1 MNEILAA
8 IEKHLKRPLK
18 ASQLDYYQVIG
29 LEPFCA
35 DKSAI
40 ESALKTALEQ
50 IRTSES
56 STPATQE
63 NSSQAADP
71 TGSLQVVQKL
81 LRQAQSILLDTSKK
95 TAYDSQLA
103 KLFESQKK
111 QKELGKNSSVR
122 TQSTVGIVDRTSNKP
137 SAGTSSPTI
146 APNASELLPLGD
158 PMLPFNAASIA
169 PDSFARANASSLNLT
184 PEKRRAELSELFPSL
199 MLMSIQPEPT
209 QEQPPAWLVAA
220 DRKPS
225 AKASTLANASTRANP
240 NGSFADKDQQDAAKR
255 TDTKPTDTKRVDLV
269 EQLRSR
275 RRRRN
280 LLAVGGMVLAAL
292 GLLGFASFRFVSNRQ
307 QVAQQDRNKPAER
320 PSDNALG
327 NALPGTNPSNT
338 KTPDLNIGAT
348 TKGRNRKG
356 ANESPLPELPSVGF
370 SEPDASSPAT
380 DNPAMAKP
388 PMQMPPDAASTP
400 EPAPEP
406 APEPVPETTTEPTPA
421 PNTEPAPVPTP
432 EPAMAN
438 ETPEWKAGMA
448 KAKEALV
455 SRDPSKFEPLIA
467 AMLGKATTKLGKDQT
482 ARLDQAGQLL
492 KIYAESFDEAK
503 LKAKGASSLKVG
515 ATEVSIVEST
525 PEKLIVRAQGK
536 NQSYEWDKL
545 PFGIAAA
552 VCDLGLSDS
561 APVDIA
567 ARAIFFSIH
576 PFYQE
581 AAKSNNLVTKRI
593 DGWFERSLGKESIRA
608 DLKQFLT
615 DRYE

>member
-56 STPATQE
+56 STPANQE

-122 TQSTVGIVDRTSNKP
+122 TQATVGIVDRTSNKP

-209 QEQPPAWLVAA
+209 HEQPPAWLVAA

-255 TDTKPTDTKRVDLV
+255 TDTKSTDTKRVDLV

-320 PSDNALG
+320 PTDNALG
-327 NALPGTNPSNT
+327 NALPGANPSNT

-356 ANESPLPELPSVGF
+356 ANELPLPELPSVGF
-370 SEPDASSPAT
+370 SEPPV
-380 DNPAMAKP
+380 
-388 PMQMPPDAASTP
+388 QMPPDAASTP

-406 APEPVPETTTEPTPA
+406 VPEPAPETTTEPTPA
-421 PNTEPAPVPTP
+421 PTP

-455 SRDPSKFEPLIA
+455 SRDPGKFEPLIA
-467 AMLGKATTKLGKDQT
+467 AMLDKATTKLGKDQT

-492 KIYAESFDEAK
+492 KIYAESFEEAK

-552 VCDLGLSDS
+552 ICDLGLSDS

>member
-81 LRQAQSILLDTSKK
+81 LRQAQTILLDTSKK

-122 TQSTVGIVDRTSNKP
+122 TQATVGIVDRTSNKP

-169 PDSFARANASSLNLT
+169 PDSFARSNSALNLT

-199 MLMSIQPEPT
+199 MLMSIQPEPI

-225 AKASTLANASTRANP
+225 ANASTWANP

-255 TDTKPTDTKRVDLV
+255 NDTTPTDTKRVDLV
-269 EQLRSR
+269 NQLRSR

-292 GLLGFASFRFVSNRQ
+292 GLLGFASFRFLSNRQ

-320 PSDNALG
+320 PTDNALG
-327 NALPGTNPSNT
+327 NALPGAKPSNP
-338 KTPDLNIGAT
+338 KPPDLNIGAT

-370 SEPDASSPAT
+370 SEPPVQ
-380 DNPAMAKP
+380 MP
-388 PMQMPPDAASTP
+388 PVQMPPDAASTP
-400 EPAPEP
+400 EPAPET
-406 APEPVPETTTEPTPA
+406 VPETPTEPTPAPTTEPTPA
-421 PNTEPAPVPTP
+421 PTP

-467 AMLGKATTKLGKDQT
+467 AMLDKATTKLGKDQT

-492 KIYAESFDEAK
+492 KIYAESFEEAK
-503 LKAKGASSLKVG
+503 IKAKGASSLKVG

-525 PEKLIVRAQGK
+525 PEKLIIRAQGK

-552 VCDLGLSDS
+552 ICDLGLSDS

>member
-56 STPATQE
+56 SNPATQE
-63 NSSQAADP
+63 NPSQTADP

-81 LRQAQSILLDTSKK
+81 LRQAQSILLDPSKK

-111 QKELGKNSSVR
+111 QKELGKNSSAR

-158 PMLPFNAASIA
+158 PMLPFNPASIA
-169 PDSFARANASSLNLT
+169 PDSLARANASLNLT

-199 MLMSIQPEPT
+199 MLLSIQPEPT
-209 QEQPPAWLVAA
+209 QEQPPAWLLAA

-225 AKASTLANASTRANP
+225 ANA
-240 NGSFADKDQQDAAKR
+240 SFADKDQQDPAKR
-255 TDTKPTDTKRVDLV
+255 TDTKRTDTKRVDLV

-292 GLLGFASFRFVSNRQ
+292 GLLGFASFRFLSNRQ
-307 QVAQQDRNKPAER
+307 QVAQQDRNKPAVR
-320 PSDNALG
+320 PTDNPQG
-327 NALPGTNPSNT
+327 NAIPDADPSNA
-338 KTPDLNIGAT
+338 KTPDLNVGAT
-348 TKGRNRKG
+348 TKGRNRRG
-356 ANESPLPELPSVGF
+356 TNGSPLPELPSVGF
-370 SEPDASSPAT
+370 STPDASLPMT

-388 PMQMPPDAASTP
+388 PGDPDAPSNP
-400 EPAPEP
+400 EPAPET
-406 APEPVPETTTEPTPA
+406 AP
-421 PNTEPAPVPTP
+421 EPAPV
-432 EPAMAN
+432 PAMAN

-455 SRDPSKFEPLIA
+455 SRDPSQFEPLIA
-467 AMLGKATTKLGKDQT
+467 AMLDKATTKLGKDQT

-492 KIYAESFDEAK
+492 KIYAESFEEAK

-515 ATEVSIVEST
+515 ATEMSIVEST
-525 PEKLIVRAQGK
+525 PEKLIIRAQGK

-552 VCDLGLSDS
+552 LCDLGLSES

-593 DGWFERSLGKESIRA
+593 DGWFERSLGKESVRA

>member
-1 MNEILAA
+1 
-8 IEKHLKRPLK
+8 
-18 ASQLDYYQVIG
+18 
-29 LEPFCA
+29 
-35 DKSAI
+35 
-40 ESALKTALEQ
+40 
-50 IRTSES
+50 
-56 STPATQE
+56 
-63 NSSQAADP
+63 
-71 TGSLQVVQKL
+71 
-81 LRQAQSILLDTSKK
+81 
-95 TAYDSQLA
+95 
-103 KLFESQKK
+103 
-111 QKELGKNSSVR
+111 
-122 TQSTVGIVDRTSNKP
+122 
-137 SAGTSSPTI
+137 
-146 APNASELLPLGD
+146 
-158 PMLPFNAASIA
+158 MLPFNAASIA

-199 MLMSIQPEPT
+199 MLLSIQPEPT

-255 TDTKPTDTKRVDLV
+255 TDTKSTDTKRVDLV

-320 PSDNALG
+320 PTDNALG
-327 NALPGTNPSNT
+327 NALPGANPSNT

-356 ANESPLPELPSVGF
+356 ANELPLPELPSVGF

-388 PMQMPPDAASTP
+388 PVQMPPDAASTP

-406 APEPVPETTTEPTPA
+406 VPEPAPETTTEPTPA
-421 PNTEPAPVPTP
+421 PTP

-455 SRDPSKFEPLIA
+455 SRDPGKFEPLIA
-467 AMLGKATTKLGKDQT
+467 AMLDKATTKLGKDQT

-492 KIYAESFDEAK
+492 KIYAESFEEAK

-552 VCDLGLSDS
+552 ICDLGLSDS

>member
-63 NSSQAADP
+63 NPSQTADP
-71 TGSLQVVQKL
+71 NGSLQVVQKL
-81 LRQAQSILLDTSKK
+81 LRQAQSILLDSSKK

-122 TQSTVGIVDRTSNKP
+122 TQSTVGIVERTSNKP

-158 PMLPFNAASIA
+158 PMLPFNPASIA
-169 PDSFARANASSLNLT
+169 PDSFARANASLNLT

-209 QEQPPAWLVAA
+209 QEQPPAWLLAA

-225 AKASTLANASTRANP
+225 A

-255 TDTKPTDTKRVDLV
+255 TDTKPTETNRVDLV

-307 QVAQQDRNKPAER
+307 QVAQQNRNKPADR
-320 PSDNALG
+320 PTDNLQG
-327 NALPGTNPSNT
+327 NAIPGADPSNA
-338 KTPDLNIGAT
+338 KPPDLNIGAT
-348 TKGRNRKG
+348 SKGRNRRG
-356 ANESPLPELPSVGF
+356 PNESPLPELPSVGF
-370 SEPDASSPAT
+370 STPDASLPMT

-388 PMQMPPDAASTP
+388 PDAPSNP
-400 EPAPEP
+400 EPAPETP
-406 APEPVPETTTEPTPA
+406 PVPTPV
-421 PNTEPAPVPTP
+421 PSPVPTP

-467 AMLGKATTKLGKDQT
+467 AMLDKATTKLGKDQT

-492 KIYAESFDEAK
+492 KIYAESFEEAK
-503 LKAKGASSLKVG
+503 IKAKGASSLKVG

-525 PEKLIVRAQGK
+525 PEKLIIRAQGK
-536 NQSYEWDKL
+536 NQTYEWDKL

-552 VCDLGLSDS
+552 ICDLGLSES

>member
-40 ESALKTALEQ
+40 ESALKIALEQ

-56 STPATQE
+56 STPANQE

-122 TQSTVGIVDRTSNKP
+122 TQATVGIVDRTSNKP

-169 PDSFARANASSLNLT
+169 PDSFARANSALNLT

-255 TDTKPTDTKRVDLV
+255 TDTKSTDTKRVDLV

-320 PSDNALG
+320 PTDNALG
-327 NALPGTNPSNT
+327 NALPGANPSNT

-356 ANESPLPELPSVGF
+356 ANELPLPELPSVGF

-388 PMQMPPDAASTP
+388 PVQMPPDAASTP

-406 APEPVPETTTEPTPA
+406 VPEPAPETTTEPTPA
-421 PNTEPAPVPTP
+421 PTP

-455 SRDPSKFEPLIA
+455 SRDPGKFEPLIA
-467 AMLGKATTKLGKDQT
+467 AMLDKATTKLGKDQT

-492 KIYAESFDEAK
+492 KIYAESFEEAK

-552 VCDLGLSDS
+552 ICDLGLSDS

>member
-63 NSSQAADP
+63 NPSQTADP

-81 LRQAQSILLDTSKK
+81 LRQAQSILLDSSKK

-122 TQSTVGIVDRTSNKP
+122 TQSTVGIVERTSNKP

-158 PMLPFNAASIA
+158 PMLPFNPASIA
-169 PDSFARANASSLNLT
+169 PDSFARANASLNLT

-225 AKASTLANASTRANP
+225 ANASARANASNRANP

-255 TDTKPTDTKRVDLV
+255 TDTKPTETNRVDLV

-292 GLLGFASFRFVSNRQ
+292 GLLGFASFRFLSNRQ
-307 QVAQQDRNKPAER
+307 QVAQQNRNKPADR
-320 PSDNALG
+320 PTDNLQG
-327 NALPGTNPSNT
+327 NAITGADSSNA
-338 KTPDLNIGAT
+338 KPPDLNIGAT
-348 TKGRNRKG
+348 TKGRNRRG
-356 ANESPLPELPSVGF
+356 PNESPLPELPSVGF
-370 SEPDASSPAT
+370 STPDASLPMT

-388 PMQMPPDAASTP
+388 PDAPSNP

-406 APEPVPETTTEPTPA
+406 APETPPEPSPVPTAE
-421 PNTEPAPVPTP
+421 PTP

-492 KIYAESFDEAK
+492 KIYAESFEEAK
-503 LKAKGASSLKVG
+503 IKAKGASSLKVG

-525 PEKLIVRAQGK
+525 SEKLIIRAQGK
-536 NQSYEWDKL
+536 NQTYEWDKL

-552 VCDLGLSDS
+552 VCDLGLSES
-561 APVDIA
+561 AAVDIA

-593 DGWFERSLGKESIRA
+593 DGWFERSLGKESVRA

>member
-29 LEPFCA
+29 LEPFCT

-56 STPATQE
+56 SNPATQE
-63 NSSQAADP
+63 NPSQTADP

-81 LRQAQSILLDTSKK
+81 LRQAQSILLDPSKK

-103 KLFESQKK
+103 QLFESQKK
-111 QKELGKNSSVR
+111 QKELGKNAPSR
-122 TQSTVGIVDRTSNKP
+122 TQATVGIVERTSNRP

-146 APNASELLPLGD
+146 APNASELLPMGD
-158 PMLPFNAASIA
+158 PMLPFNPASIA
-169 PDSFARANASSLNLT
+169 PDSFARASSSLNLT

-225 AKASTLANASTRANP
+225 ANASARANASTRANP
-240 NGSFADKDQQDAAKR
+240 NGSIADKDQLDAAKR
-255 TDTKPTDTKRVDLV
+255 SETKSTETNRVDLV

-292 GLLGFASFRFVSNRQ
+292 GLLGFASFRFLSNRQ
-307 QVAQQDRNKPAER
+307 QVAQQNRNKPADR
-320 PSDNALG
+320 PTENLQG
-327 NALPGTNPSNT
+327 NAILGADPSNA
-338 KTPDLNIGAT
+338 KPPDLKIGAS

-356 ANESPLPELPSVGF
+356 PNESPLPELPSVEF
-370 SEPDASSPAT
+370 STPDASLPMT
-380 DNPAMAKP
+380 DNAAMAKP
-388 PMQMPPDAASTP
+388 PVQVPPVQMPPDAPGNPDAPSNP
-400 EPAPEP
+400 EPAPETP
-406 APEPVPETTTEPTPA
+406 PEPSPVPTAE
-421 PNTEPAPVPTP
+421 PTP

-467 AMLGKATTKLGKDQT
+467 AMLDKATTKLGKDQT

-492 KIYAESFDEAK
+492 KIYAESFEEAK
-503 LKAKGASSLKVG
+503 IKAKGASSLKVG

-525 PEKLIVRAQGK
+525 PEKLIIRAQGK

-552 VCDLGLSDS
+552 VCDLGLSES

>member
-56 STPATQE
+56 SNPATQE
-63 NSSQAADP
+63 NPSQTADP

-81 LRQAQSILLDTSKK
+81 LRQAQSILLDSSKK

-158 PMLPFNAASIA
+158 PMLPFNPASIA
-169 PDSFARANASSLNLT
+169 PDSFARANASLNLT

-220 DRKPS
+220 DRRPS
-225 AKASTLANASTRANP
+225 ANASAWANASTRANP

-255 TDTKPTDTKRVDLV
+255 TDTKPTETNRVDLV

-307 QVAQQDRNKPAER
+307 QVAQQNRNKPADR
-320 PSDNALG
+320 PTDNLQG
-327 NALPGTNPSNT
+327 NAIPGADPSNA
-338 KTPDLNIGAT
+338 KPPDLNIGAT
-348 TKGRNRKG
+348 TKGRNRRG
-356 ANESPLPELPSVGF
+356 PNESPLPELPSVGF
-370 SEPDASSPAT
+370 STPDASLPMT

-388 PMQMPPDAASTP
+388 PDDPDTPSNP
-400 EPAPEP
+400 EPAPETP
-406 APEPVPETTTEPTPA
+406 PEPSPVPS
-421 PNTEPAPVPTP
+421 PVPTP

-467 AMLGKATTKLGKDQT
+467 AMLDKATTKLGKDQT

-492 KIYAESFDEAK
+492 KIYAESFEEAK
-503 LKAKGASSLKVG
+503 IKAKGASSLKVG

-525 PEKLIVRAQGK
+525 PEKLIIRAQGK

-552 VCDLGLSDS
+552 ICDLGLSES

>member
-40 ESALKTALEQ
+40 ESALKIALEQ

-56 STPATQE
+56 STPANQE

-122 TQSTVGIVDRTSNKP
+122 TQATVGIVDRTSNKP

-209 QEQPPAWLVAA
+209 HEQPPAWLVAA

-255 TDTKPTDTKRVDLV
+255 TDTKSTDTKRVDLV

-320 PSDNALG
+320 PTDNALG
-327 NALPGTNPSNT
+327 NALPGANPSNT

-356 ANESPLPELPSVGF
+356 ANELPLPELPSVGF

-388 PMQMPPDAASTP
+388 PVQMPPDAASTP

-406 APEPVPETTTEPTPA
+406 VPEPAPETTTEPTPA
-421 PNTEPAPVPTP
+421 PTP

-455 SRDPSKFEPLIA
+455 SRDPGKFEPLIA
-467 AMLGKATTKLGKDQT
+467 AMLDKATTKLGKDQT

-492 KIYAESFDEAK
+492 KIYAESFEEAK

-552 VCDLGLSDS
+552 ICDLGLSDS

>member
-63 NSSQAADP
+63 NPSQTADP
-71 TGSLQVVQKL
+71 NGSLQVVQKL
-81 LRQAQSILLDTSKK
+81 LRQAQSILLDPSKK

-122 TQSTVGIVDRTSNKP
+122 TQSTIGIVDRASNRP
-137 SAGTSSPTI
+137 STGTSSPTI

-158 PMLPFNAASIA
+158 PMLPFNPASIA
-169 PDSFARANASSLNLT
+169 PDSSARANALLNLT

-220 DRKPS
+220 DRKSS
-225 AKASTLANASTRANP
+225 A

-255 TDTKPTDTKRVDLV
+255 TDTKRTDTKSTETNRVDLV

-280 LLAVGGMVLAAL
+280 LLAVGSMVLAAL

-307 QVAQQDRNKPAER
+307 QVAQQNRNKPADR
-320 PSDNALG
+320 PTENLQG
-327 NALPGTNPSNT
+327 NAIPGADPSNA
-338 KTPDLNIGAT
+338 KPPDLNIGAT
-348 TKGRNRKG
+348 TKGRNRRG
-356 ANESPLPELPSVGF
+356 TNGSPLPELPSVGF
-370 SEPDASSPAT
+370 STPDASLPMT

-388 PMQMPPDAASTP
+388 PGDPDAPSNP

-406 APEPVPETTTEPTPA
+406 APETPTP
-421 PNTEPAPVPTP
+421 V
-432 EPAMAN
+432 PAMAN

-455 SRDPSKFEPLIA
+455 SRDPSQFEPLIA
-467 AMLGKATTKLGKDQT
+467 AMLDKATTKLGKDQT

-492 KIYAESFDEAK
+492 KIYAESFEEAK
-503 LKAKGASSLKVG
+503 IKAKGASSLKVG

-525 PEKLIVRAQGK
+525 PEKLIIRAQGK

-552 VCDLGLSDS
+552 LCDLGLSES

-593 DGWFERSLGKESIRA
+593 DGWFERSLGKESVRA

>member
-50 IRTSES
+50 IRTSQS

-63 NSSQAADP
+63 NPSQTADP
-71 TGSLQVVQKL
+71 NGSLQVVQKL
-81 LRQAQSILLDTSKK
+81 LRQAQSILLDPSKK

-158 PMLPFNAASIA
+158 PMLPFNPASIA
-169 PDSFARANASSLNLT
+169 PDSLERTNASLNLT

-209 QEQPPAWLVAA
+209 QEQPPAWLLAA

-225 AKASTLANASTRANP
+225 A

-292 GLLGFASFRFVSNRQ
+292 GLLGFASFRFLSNRQ
-307 QVAQQDRNKPAER
+307 QVAQQDRNKPAVR
-320 PSDNALG
+320 PTDNPQG
-327 NALPGTNPSNT
+327 NAIPGADPSNA
-338 KTPDLNIGAT
+338 KPPDLNIGAT
-348 TKGRNRKG
+348 SKGRNRRG
-356 ANESPLPELPSVGF
+356 PNESPLPELPSVGF
-370 SEPDASSPAT
+370 STPDASLPMT

-388 PMQMPPDAASTP
+388 PGNPDAPSNP

-406 APEPVPETTTEPTPA
+406 APETPPKPT
-421 PNTEPAPVPTP
+421 PVPTP
-432 EPAMAN
+432 VPAMAN

-467 AMLGKATTKLGKDQT
+467 AMLDKATTKLGKDQT

-492 KIYAESFDEAK
+492 TIYAESFEEAK

-525 PEKLIVRAQGK
+525 PEKLIIRAQGK

-552 VCDLGLSDS
+552 ICDLGLSES

-593 DGWFERSLGKESIRA
+593 DGWFERSLGKESIRT

>member
-40 ESALKTALEQ
+40 ESALKIALEQ

-56 STPATQE
+56 STPANQE

-122 TQSTVGIVDRTSNKP
+122 TQATVGIVDRTSNKP

-209 QEQPPAWLVAA
+209 HEQPPAWLVAA

-320 PSDNALG
+320 PTDNALG
-327 NALPGTNPSNT
+327 NALPGANPSNT

-356 ANESPLPELPSVGF
+356 ANELPLPELPSVGF

-388 PMQMPPDAASTP
+388 PVQMPPDAASTP

-406 APEPVPETTTEPTPA
+406 VPEPAPETTTEPTPA
-421 PNTEPAPVPTP
+421 PTP

-455 SRDPSKFEPLIA
+455 SRDPGKFEPLIA
-467 AMLGKATTKLGKDQT
+467 AMLDKATTKLGKDQT

-492 KIYAESFDEAK
+492 KIYAESFEEAK

-552 VCDLGLSDS
+552 ICDLGLSDS

>member
-56 STPATQE
+56 STLATQE
-63 NSSQAADP
+63 NPSQTSDP
-71 TGSLQVVQKL
+71 NGSLQVVQKL
-81 LRQAQSILLDTSKK
+81 LRQAQSILLDSSKK

-122 TQSTVGIVDRTSNKP
+122 TQSTVGIVERTSNKP

-146 APNASELLPLGD
+146 APNASELLPMGD
-158 PMLPFNAASIA
+158 PMLPFNPASIA
-169 PDSFARANASSLNLT
+169 PDSFARANASLNLT

-225 AKASTLANASTRANP
+225 ANASARANASTRANP
-240 NGSFADKDQQDAAKR
+240 NSSFADKDQQDAAKR
-255 TDTKPTDTKRVDLV
+255 TDTKPTETNRVDLV

-307 QVAQQDRNKPAER
+307 QVAQQNRNKPADR
-320 PSDNALG
+320 PTDNLQG
-327 NALPGTNPSNT
+327 NAIPGADPSNA
-338 KTPDLNIGAT
+338 KPPDLNIGAT
-348 TKGRNRKG
+348 TKGRNRRG
-356 ANESPLPELPSVGF
+356 PNESPLPELPSVGF
-370 SEPDASSPAT
+370 STPDASLPMT

-388 PMQMPPDAASTP
+388 PDAPSNP
-400 EPAPEP
+400 EPAPETAPEP
-406 APEPVPETTTEPTPA
+406 APETPPEPSPVPS
-421 PNTEPAPVPTP
+421 PVPTP

-467 AMLGKATTKLGKDQT
+467 AMLDKATTKLGKDQT

-492 KIYAESFDEAK
+492 KIYAESFEEAK
-503 LKAKGASSLKVG
+503 IKAKGASSLKVG

-525 PEKLIVRAQGK
+525 PEKLIIRAQGK
-536 NQSYEWDKL
+536 NQTYEWDKL

-552 VCDLGLSDS
+552 ICDLGLSES

-593 DGWFERSLGKESIRA
+593 DGWFERSLGKESVRA

>member
-29 LEPFCA
+29 LEPFCT

-56 STPATQE
+56 SNPATQE
-63 NSSQAADP
+63 NPSQTADP

-81 LRQAQSILLDTSKK
+81 LRQAQSILLDPSKK

-103 KLFESQKK
+103 QLFESQKK
-111 QKELGKNSSVR
+111 QKELGKNAPSR
-122 TQSTVGIVDRTSNKP
+122 TQATVGIVERTSNRP

-146 APNASELLPLGD
+146 APNASELLPMGD
-158 PMLPFNAASIA
+158 PMLPFNPASIA
-169 PDSFARANASSLNLT
+169 PDSFARANSSLNLT

-225 AKASTLANASTRANP
+225 ANASTRANP
-240 NGSFADKDQQDAAKR
+240 NGSIADKDQLDAAKR
-255 TDTKPTDTKRVDLV
+255 SETKSTETNRVDLV

-292 GLLGFASFRFVSNRQ
+292 GLLGFASFRFLSNRQ
-307 QVAQQDRNKPAER
+307 QVAQQNRNKPADR
-320 PSDNALG
+320 PTENLQG
-327 NALPGTNPSNT
+327 NAILGADPSNA
-338 KTPDLNIGAT
+338 KPPDLKIGAS

-356 ANESPLPELPSVGF
+356 PNESPLPELPSVGF
-370 SEPDASSPAT
+370 STPDASLPMT

-388 PMQMPPDAASTP
+388 PVQVPPDAPGNPDAPSNP
-400 EPAPEP
+400 EPAPE
-406 APEPVPETTTEPTPA
+406 TTPEPTPA
-421 PNTEPAPVPTP
+421 PTP

-467 AMLGKATTKLGKDQT
+467 AMLDKATTKLGKDQT

-492 KIYAESFDEAK
+492 KIYAESFEEAK
-503 LKAKGASSLKVG
+503 IKAKGASSLKVG

-525 PEKLIVRAQGK
+525 PEKLIIRAQGK

-552 VCDLGLSDS
+552 VCDLGLSES

>member
-29 LEPFCA
+29 LEPFCT

-56 STPATQE
+56 SNPATQE
-63 NSSQAADP
+63 NPSQTADP

-81 LRQAQSILLDTSKK
+81 LRQAQSILLDPSKK

-103 KLFESQKK
+103 QLFESQKK
-111 QKELGKNSSVR
+111 QKELGKNAPSR
-122 TQSTVGIVDRTSNKP
+122 TQATVGIVERTSNRP

-146 APNASELLPLGD
+146 APNASELLPMGD
-158 PMLPFNAASIA
+158 PMLPFNPASIA
-169 PDSFARANASSLNLT
+169 PDSFARANSSLNLT

-225 AKASTLANASTRANP
+225 ANASTRANP
-240 NGSFADKDQQDAAKR
+240 NGSIADKDQLDAAKR
-255 TDTKPTDTKRVDLV
+255 SETKSTETNRVDLV

-292 GLLGFASFRFVSNRQ
+292 GLLGFASFRFLSNRQ
-307 QVAQQDRNKPAER
+307 QVAQQNRNKPADR
-320 PSDNALG
+320 PTENLQG
-327 NALPGTNPSNT
+327 NAILGADPSNA
-338 KTPDLNIGAT
+338 KPPDLKIGAS

-356 ANESPLPELPSVGF
+356 PNESPLPELPSVGF
-370 SEPDASSPAT
+370 STPDASLPMT

-388 PMQMPPDAASTP
+388 PVQVPPDAPGNPDAPSNP
-400 EPAPEP
+400 EPAPETP
-406 APEPVPETTTEPTPA
+406 PEPTPVPTA
-421 PNTEPAPVPTP
+421 EPTP

-467 AMLGKATTKLGKDQT
+467 AMLDKATTKLGKDQT

-492 KIYAESFDEAK
+492 KIYAESFEEAK
-503 LKAKGASSLKVG
+503 IKAKGASSLKVG

-525 PEKLIVRAQGK
+525 PEKLIIRAQGK

-552 VCDLGLSDS
+552 VCDLGLSES

>member
-56 STPATQE
+56 SNPATQE
-63 NSSQAADP
+63 NPSQTADP

-81 LRQAQSILLDTSKK
+81 LRQAQSILLDSSKK

-111 QKELGKNSSVR
+111 QKELGKNASVR
-122 TQSTVGIVDRTSNKP
+122 TQSTVGIVERTSNRP

-146 APNASELLPLGD
+146 APNASELLPMGD
-158 PMLPFNAASIA
+158 PMLPFNPASIA
-169 PDSFARANASSLNLT
+169 PDSFARANSSLNLT

-225 AKASTLANASTRANP
+225 ANASNRANASTRANP
-240 NGSFADKDQQDAAKR
+240 NGSFADQDQQDAAKR
-255 TDTKPTDTKRVDLV
+255 SETKSTDTKRVDLV

-292 GLLGFASFRFVSNRQ
+292 GLLGFASFRFLSNRQ
-307 QVAQQDRNKPAER
+307 QVAQQNRNKPADR
-320 PSDNALG
+320 PTDNLQR
-327 NALPGTNPSNT
+327 NAIPGADPSNA
-338 KTPDLNIGAT
+338 KPPDLNIGAT
-348 TKGRNRKG
+348 TKGRNRRG
-356 ANESPLPELPSVGF
+356 PNESPLPELPSVGF
-370 SEPDASSPAT
+370 STPDASLPMT

-388 PMQMPPDAASTP
+388 PDAPSNP
-400 EPAPEP
+400 EPAPET
-406 APEPVPETTTEPTPA
+406 APETPPEPSPVPTAE
-421 PNTEPAPVPTP
+421 PTP

-467 AMLGKATTKLGKDQT
+467 AMLDKATTKLGKDQT

-492 KIYAESFDEAK
+492 KIYAESFEEAK

-525 PEKLIVRAQGK
+525 PEKLIIRAQGK
-536 NQSYEWDKL
+536 NQTYEWDKL

-552 VCDLGLSDS
+552 VCDLGLSES
-561 APVDIA
+561 AAVDIA

-593 DGWFERSLGKESIRA
+593 DGWFERSLGKESVRA

>member
-40 ESALKTALEQ
+40 ESALKIALEQ

-56 STPATQE
+56 STPANQE

-169 PDSFARANASSLNLT
+169 PDSFARANSALNLT

-209 QEQPPAWLVAA
+209 HEQPPAWLVAA

-255 TDTKPTDTKRVDLV
+255 TDTKSTDTKRVDLV

-320 PSDNALG
+320 PTDNALG
-327 NALPGTNPSNT
+327 NALPGANPSNT

-356 ANESPLPELPSVGF
+356 ANELPLPELPSVGF

-388 PMQMPPDAASTP
+388 PVQMPPDAASTP

-406 APEPVPETTTEPTPA
+406 VPEPAPETTTEPTPA
-421 PNTEPAPVPTP
+421 PTP

-455 SRDPSKFEPLIA
+455 SRDPGKFEPLIA
-467 AMLGKATTKLGKDQT
+467 AMLDKATTKLGKDQT

-492 KIYAESFDEAK
+492 KIYAESFEEAK

-552 VCDLGLSDS
+552 ICDLGLSDS

>member
-29 LEPFCA
+29 LEPFCT

-56 STPATQE
+56 SNPATQE
-63 NSSQAADP
+63 NPSQTADP

-81 LRQAQSILLDTSKK
+81 LRQAQSILLDPSKK

-103 KLFESQKK
+103 QLFESQKK
-111 QKELGKNSSVR
+111 QKELGKNAPSR
-122 TQSTVGIVDRTSNKP
+122 TQATVGIVERTSNRP

-146 APNASELLPLGD
+146 APNASELLPMGD
-158 PMLPFNAASIA
+158 PMLPFNPASIA
-169 PDSFARANASSLNLT
+169 PDSFARANSSLNLT

-225 AKASTLANASTRANP
+225 ANASTRANP
-240 NGSFADKDQQDAAKR
+240 NGSIADKDQLDAAKR
-255 TDTKPTDTKRVDLV
+255 SETKSTETNRVDLV

-292 GLLGFASFRFVSNRQ
+292 GLLGFASFRFLSNRQ
-307 QVAQQDRNKPAER
+307 QVAQQNRNKPADR
-320 PSDNALG
+320 PTENLQG
-327 NALPGTNPSNT
+327 NAILGADPSNA
-338 KTPDLNIGAT
+338 KPPDLKIGAS

-356 ANESPLPELPSVGF
+356 PNESPLPELPSVGF
-370 SEPDASSPAT
+370 STPDASLPMT

-388 PMQMPPDAASTP
+388 PVQVPPDAPGNPDAPSNP
-400 EPAPEP
+400 EPAPETP
-406 APEPVPETTTEPTPA
+406 PEPTPVPTA
-421 PNTEPAPVPTP
+421 EPTP

-467 AMLGKATTKLGKDQT
+467 AMLDKATTKLGKDQT

-492 KIYAESFDEAK
+492 KISAESFEEAK
-503 LKAKGASSLKVG
+503 IKAKGASSLKVG

-525 PEKLIVRAQGK
+525 PEKLIIRAQGK

-552 VCDLGLSDS
+552 VCDLGLSES

>member
-56 STPATQE
+56 STLATQE
-63 NSSQAADP
+63 NPSQTSDP
-71 TGSLQVVQKL
+71 NGSLQVVQKL
-81 LRQAQSILLDTSKK
+81 LRQAQSILLDSSKK

-122 TQSTVGIVDRTSNKP
+122 TQSTVGIVERTSNKP

-158 PMLPFNAASIA
+158 PMLPFNPASIA
-169 PDSFARANASSLNLT
+169 PDSFARANASLNLT

-225 AKASTLANASTRANP
+225 ANASARANASTRANP
-240 NGSFADKDQQDAAKR
+240 NSSFADKDQQDAAKR
-255 TDTKPTDTKRVDLV
+255 TDTKPTETNRVDLV

-307 QVAQQDRNKPAER
+307 QVAQQNRNKPADR
-320 PSDNALG
+320 PTDNLQG
-327 NALPGTNPSNT
+327 NSIPGADPSNA
-338 KTPDLNIGAT
+338 KPPDLNIGAT
-348 TKGRNRKG
+348 TKGRNRRG
-356 ANESPLPELPSVGF
+356 PNESPLPELPSVGF
-370 SEPDASSPAT
+370 STPDASLPMT

-388 PMQMPPDAASTP
+388 PDAPSNP

-406 APEPVPETTTEPTPA
+406 APETPPEPSPVPS
-421 PNTEPAPVPTP
+421 PVPTP

-467 AMLGKATTKLGKDQT
+467 AMLDKATTKLGKDQT

-492 KIYAESFDEAK
+492 KIYAESFEEAK
-503 LKAKGASSLKVG
+503 IKAKGASSLKVG

-525 PEKLIVRAQGK
+525 PEKLIIRAQGK

-552 VCDLGLSDS
+552 ICDLGLSES

-593 DGWFERSLGKESIRA
+593 DGWFERSLGKESVRA

>member
-1 MNEILAA
+1 
-8 IEKHLKRPLK
+8 
-18 ASQLDYYQVIG
+18 
-29 LEPFCA
+29 
-35 DKSAI
+35 
-40 ESALKTALEQ
+40 
-50 IRTSES
+50 
-56 STPATQE
+56 
-63 NSSQAADP
+63 
-71 TGSLQVVQKL
+71 
-81 LRQAQSILLDTSKK
+81 
-95 TAYDSQLA
+95 
-103 KLFESQKK
+103 
-111 QKELGKNSSVR
+111 
-122 TQSTVGIVDRTSNKP
+122 
-137 SAGTSSPTI
+137 
-146 APNASELLPLGD
+146 
-158 PMLPFNAASIA
+158 
-169 PDSFARANASSLNLT
+169 
-184 PEKRRAELSELFPSL
+184 
-199 MLMSIQPEPT
+199 MSIQPEPT

-327 NALPGTNPSNT
+327 NALTGTNPSNT

-356 ANESPLPELPSVGF
+356 ANESPLPELPKVGF

-400 EPAPEP
+400 EPAPETPTEPNP
-406 APEPVPETTTEPTPA
+406 APTTEPTPV
-421 PNTEPAPVPTP
+421 PAP

-467 AMLGKATTKLGKDQT
+467 AMLDKATTKLGKDQT

-593 DGWFERSLGKESIRA
+593 DGWFERSLGKDSIRA

>member
-56 STPATQE
+56 STLATQE
-63 NSSQAADP
+63 NPSQTADP
-71 TGSLQVVQKL
+71 NGSLQVVQKL
-81 LRQAQSILLDTSKK
+81 LRQAQSILLDSSKK

-122 TQSTVGIVDRTSNKP
+122 TQSTVGIVERTSNKP

-158 PMLPFNAASIA
+158 PMLPFNPASIA
-169 PDSFARANASSLNLT
+169 PDSFARANASLNLT

-209 QEQPPAWLVAA
+209 QEQPPAWLLAA
-220 DRKPS
+220 DRRPS
-225 AKASTLANASTRANP
+225 ANASARANASTRANP
-240 NGSFADKDQQDAAKR
+240 NGSFADKDQLDAAKR
-255 TDTKPTDTKRVDLV
+255 TDTKPTETNRVDLV

-307 QVAQQDRNKPAER
+307 QVAQQNRNKPADR
-320 PSDNALG
+320 PTDNLQG
-327 NALPGTNPSNT
+327 NAIPGADPSNA
-338 KTPDLNIGAT
+338 KPPDLNIGAT
-348 TKGRNRKG
+348 TKGRNRRG
-356 ANESPLPELPSVGF
+356 PNESPLPELPTVGF
-370 SEPDASSPAT
+370 STPDASLPMT

-388 PMQMPPDAASTP
+388 PDAPSNP

-406 APEPVPETTTEPTPA
+406 APETPPEPSPVPS
-421 PNTEPAPVPTP
+421 PVPTT

-467 AMLGKATTKLGKDQT
+467 AMLDKATTKLGKDQT

-492 KIYAESFDEAK
+492 KIYAESFEEAK
-503 LKAKGASSLKVG
+503 IKAKGASSLKVG

-525 PEKLIVRAQGK
+525 PEKLIIRAQGK

-552 VCDLGLSDS
+552 ICDLGLSES

-593 DGWFERSLGKESIRA
+593 DGWFERSLGKESVRA

>member
-29 LEPFCA
+29 LEPFCT

-56 STPATQE
+56 SNPATQE
-63 NSSQAADP
+63 KPSQTTDP

-81 LRQAQSILLDTSKK
+81 LRQAQSILLDPSKK

-103 KLFESQKK
+103 QLFESQKK
-111 QKELGKNSSVR
+111 QKELGKNAPSR
-122 TQSTVGIVDRTSNKP
+122 TQATVGIVERTTNRP

-146 APNASELLPLGD
+146 APNASELLPMGD
-158 PMLPFNAASIA
+158 PMLPFNPASIA
-169 PDSFARANASSLNLT
+169 PDSFARANSSLNLT
-184 PEKRRAELSELFPSL
+184 PAKRRAELSELFPSL

-225 AKASTLANASTRANP
+225 ANASARANASTRANP
-240 NGSFADKDQQDAAKR
+240 NGSIADKDQLDAAKR
-255 TDTKPTDTKRVDLV
+255 SETKSTETNRVDLV

-292 GLLGFASFRFVSNRQ
+292 GLLGFASFRFLSNRQ
-307 QVAQQDRNKPAER
+307 QVAQQNRNKPADR
-320 PSDNALG
+320 PTENLQG
-327 NALPGTNPSNT
+327 NAILGADPSNA
-338 KTPDLNIGAT
+338 KPPDLKIGAS

-356 ANESPLPELPSVGF
+356 PNESPLPELPSVGF
-370 SEPDASSPAT
+370 STPDASLPMT

-388 PMQMPPDAASTP
+388 PVQVPPDAPGNPDAPSNP
-400 EPAPEP
+400 EPAPETP
-406 APEPVPETTTEPTPA
+406 PEPT
-421 PNTEPAPVPTP
+421 PVPTP

-467 AMLGKATTKLGKDQT
+467 AMLDKATTKLGKDQT

-492 KIYAESFDEAK
+492 KIYAESFEEAK
-503 LKAKGASSLKVG
+503 IKAKGASSLKVG

-525 PEKLIVRAQGK
+525 PEKLIIRAQGK

-552 VCDLGLSDS
+552 ICDLGLSES

>member
-56 STPATQE
+56 STPANQE

-81 LRQAQSILLDTSKK
+81 LRQAQTILLDTSKK

-255 TDTKPTDTKRVDLV
+255 TDTKSTDTKRVDLV

-320 PSDNALG
+320 PTDNALG
-327 NALPGTNPSNT
+327 NALPGANPSNP

-370 SEPDASSPAT
+370 SEPDA
-380 DNPAMAKP
+380 
-388 PMQMPPDAASTP
+388 ASTP

-406 APEPVPETTTEPTPA
+406 VPEPAPETTTEPTPA
-421 PNTEPAPVPTP
+421 PTTEPAPAPTP

-467 AMLGKATTKLGKDQT
+467 AMLDKATTKLGKDQT

-552 VCDLGLSDS
+552 ICDLGLSDS

-593 DGWFERSLGKESIRA
+593 DGWFERSLGKDSIRA

>member
-56 STPATQE
+56 STLATQE
-63 NSSQAADP
+63 NPSQTSDP
-71 TGSLQVVQKL
+71 NGSLQVVQKL
-81 LRQAQSILLDTSKK
+81 LRQAQSILLDSSKK

-122 TQSTVGIVDRTSNKP
+122 TQSTVGIVERTSNKP

-158 PMLPFNAASIA
+158 PMLPFNPASIA
-169 PDSFARANASSLNLT
+169 PDSFARANASLNLT

-225 AKASTLANASTRANP
+225 ANASARANASTRANP
-240 NGSFADKDQQDAAKR
+240 NGSFADKDQLDAAKR
-255 TDTKPTDTKRVDLV
+255 TETKPTETNRVDLV

-307 QVAQQDRNKPAER
+307 QVAQQNRNKPVDR
-320 PSDNALG
+320 PTDNLQG
-327 NALPGTNPSNT
+327 NAIPGADPSNA
-338 KTPDLNIGAT
+338 KPPDLNIGAT
-348 TKGRNRKG
+348 TKGRNRRG
-356 ANESPLPELPSVGF
+356 PNESPLPELPSVGF
-370 SEPDASSPAT
+370 STPDASLPMT

-388 PMQMPPDAASTP
+388 PDAPSNP

-406 APEPVPETTTEPTPA
+406 APETPPEPSPVPS
-421 PNTEPAPVPTP
+421 PVPTP

-492 KIYAESFDEAK
+492 KIYAESFEEAK
-503 LKAKGASSLKVG
+503 IKAKGASSLKVG
-515 ATEVSIVEST
+515 AAEVSIVEST
-525 PEKLIVRAQGK
+525 PEKLIIRAQGK

-552 VCDLGLSDS
+552 ICDLGLSES

-593 DGWFERSLGKESIRA
+593 DGWFERSLGKESVRA

>member
-8 IEKHLKRPLK
+8 IEKHLKRTLK

-56 STPATQE
+56 STLATQE

-81 LRQAQSILLDTSKK
+81 LRQAQTILLDTSKK

-122 TQSTVGIVDRTSNKP
+122 TQATVGIVDRTSNKP

-146 APNASELLPLGD
+146 APNASELLPMGD
-158 PMLPFNAASIA
+158 PMLPFNPASIA
-169 PDSFARANASSLNLT
+169 PDSFARANSSLNLT

-225 AKASTLANASTRANP
+225 VNASNRANASTWANP

-255 TDTKPTDTKRVDLV
+255 SETKSTDTKRVDLV

-307 QVAQQDRNKPAER
+307 QVAQQNRNKPADR
-320 PSDNALG
+320 PTDNLQG
-327 NALPGTNPSNT
+327 NAIPGANPSNA
-338 KTPDLNIGAT
+338 KPPDLNIGAT
-348 TKGRNRKG
+348 TKGRNRRG
-356 ANESPLPELPSVGF
+356 PNESPLPELPSVGF
-370 SEPDASSPAT
+370 STPDASLPMT

-388 PMQMPPDAASTP
+388 PDAPSNP
-400 EPAPEP
+400 EPAPETP
-406 APEPVPETTTEPTPA
+406 PEPSPVPTAE
-421 PNTEPAPVPTP
+421 PTP

-492 KIYAESFDEAK
+492 KIYAESFEEAK
-503 LKAKGASSLKVG
+503 IKAKGASSLKVG

-525 PEKLIVRAQGK
+525 SEKLIIRAQGK
-536 NQSYEWDKL
+536 NQTYEWDKL

-552 VCDLGLSDS
+552 VCDLGLSES
-561 APVDIA
+561 AAVDIA

-581 AAKSNNLVTKRI
+581 AARSNNLVTKRI

>member
-63 NSSQAADP
+63 NPSQTADP
-71 TGSLQVVQKL
+71 NGSLQVVQKL
-81 LRQAQSILLDTSKK
+81 LRQAQSILLDPSKK

-122 TQSTVGIVDRTSNKP
+122 TQSTVGIVDRASNRP
-137 SAGTSSPTI
+137 STGTSSPTI

-158 PMLPFNAASIA
+158 PMLPFNPASIA
-169 PDSFARANASSLNLT
+169 PDSLARANASLNLT

-209 QEQPPAWLVAA
+209 QEQPPAWLLAA

-225 AKASTLANASTRANP
+225 ANA
-240 NGSFADKDQQDAAKR
+240 SFADKDQQDPAKR
-255 TDTKPTDTKRVDLV
+255 TDTKRTDTKRTDTKRVDLV

-292 GLLGFASFRFVSNRQ
+292 GLLGFASFRFLSNRQ
-307 QVAQQDRNKPAER
+307 QVAQQDRNKPAVR
-320 PSDNALG
+320 PTDNPQG
-327 NALPGTNPSNT
+327 NAIPDADPSNA
-338 KTPDLNIGAT
+338 KPPDLNIGAT
-348 TKGRNRKG
+348 TKGRNRRG
-356 ANESPLPELPSVGF
+356 TNESPLPELPSVGF
-370 SEPDASSPAT
+370 STPDASLPMT

-388 PMQMPPDAASTP
+388 PGDPDAPSNP

-406 APEPVPETTTEPTPA
+406 APETPTP
-421 PNTEPAPVPTP
+421 V
-432 EPAMAN
+432 PAMAN

-455 SRDPSKFEPLIA
+455 SRDPSQFEPLIA
-467 AMLGKATTKLGKDQT
+467 AMLDKATTKLGKDQT

-492 KIYAESFDEAK
+492 KIYAESFEEAK

-515 ATEVSIVEST
+515 ATEMSIVEST
-525 PEKLIVRAQGK
+525 PEKLIIRAQGK

-552 VCDLGLSDS
+552 VCDLGLSES

-593 DGWFERSLGKESIRA
+593 DGWFERSLGKESVRA

>member
-56 STPATQE
+56 SNPATQE
-63 NSSQAADP
+63 NPSQTADP

-81 LRQAQSILLDTSKK
+81 LRQAQSILLDSSKK

-111 QKELGKNSSVR
+111 QKELGKNASVR
-122 TQSTVGIVDRTSNKP
+122 TQSTVGIVERTSNRP

-146 APNASELLPLGD
+146 APNASELLPMGD
-158 PMLPFNAASIA
+158 PMLPFNPASIA
-169 PDSFARANASSLNLT
+169 PDSFARANSSLNLT

-225 AKASTLANASTRANP
+225 ANASNRANASTRANP
-240 NGSFADKDQQDAAKR
+240 NGSFADQDQQDAAKR
-255 TDTKPTDTKRVDLV
+255 SETKSTDTKRVDLV

-292 GLLGFASFRFVSNRQ
+292 GLLGFASFRFLSNRQ
-307 QVAQQDRNKPAER
+307 QVAQQNRNKPADR
-320 PSDNALG
+320 PTDNLQG
-327 NALPGTNPSNT
+327 NAIPGADPSNA
-338 KTPDLNIGAT
+338 KPPDLNIGAT
-348 TKGRNRKG
+348 TKGRNRRG
-356 ANESPLPELPSVGF
+356 PNESPLPELPSVGF
-370 SEPDASSPAT
+370 STPDASLPMT

-388 PMQMPPDAASTP
+388 PLQMPPDAPSNP
-400 EPAPEP
+400 EPAPET
-406 APEPVPETTTEPTPA
+406 APETPPEPSPVPTAE
-421 PNTEPAPVPTP
+421 PTP

-467 AMLGKATTKLGKDQT
+467 AMLDKATTKLGKDQT

-492 KIYAESFDEAK
+492 KIYAESFEEAK

-525 PEKLIVRAQGK
+525 PEKLIIRAQGK
-536 NQSYEWDKL
+536 NQTYEWDKL

-552 VCDLGLSDS
+552 VCDLGLSES
-561 APVDIA
+561 AAVDIA

-608 DLKQFLT
+608 DLKQVLT

>member
-56 STPATQE
+56 STLATQE
-63 NSSQAADP
+63 NPSQTADP
-71 TGSLQVVQKL
+71 NGSLQVVQKL
-81 LRQAQSILLDTSKK
+81 LRQAQSILLDSSKK

-122 TQSTVGIVDRTSNKP
+122 NQSTVGIVDRTSNKP

-158 PMLPFNAASIA
+158 PMLPFNPASIA
-169 PDSFARANASSLNLT
+169 PDSFARANASLNLT

-225 AKASTLANASTRANP
+225 ANASARANASTRANP
-240 NGSFADKDQQDAAKR
+240 NSSFADKDQQDAAKR
-255 TDTKPTDTKRVDLV
+255 TDTKPTETNRVDLV

-307 QVAQQDRNKPAER
+307 QVAQQNRNKPADR
-320 PSDNALG
+320 PTDNPQG
-327 NALPGTNPSNT
+327 NAIPGADPSNA
-338 KTPDLNIGAT
+338 KPPDLNIGAT
-348 TKGRNRKG
+348 TKGRNRRG
-356 ANESPLPELPSVGF
+356 PNESPLPELPTVGF
-370 SEPDASSPAT
+370 STPDASLPMT

-388 PMQMPPDAASTP
+388 PDAPSNP

-406 APEPVPETTTEPTPA
+406 APETPPEPS
-421 PNTEPAPVPTP
+421 PVPTAVPSP

-467 AMLGKATTKLGKDQT
+467 AMLDKATTKLGKDQT

-492 KIYAESFDEAK
+492 KIYAESFEEAK
-503 LKAKGASSLKVG
+503 IKAKGASSLKVG

-525 PEKLIVRAQGK
+525 PEKLIIRAQGK
-536 NQSYEWDKL
+536 NQTYEWDKL

-552 VCDLGLSDS
+552 ICDLGLSES

-593 DGWFERSLGKESIRA
+593 DGWFERSLGKESVRA

>member
-8 IEKHLKRPLK
+8 IEKHLKRTLK

-56 STPATQE
+56 STLATQE
-63 NSSQAADP
+63 NPSQTTDP

-81 LRQAQSILLDTSKK
+81 LRQAQSILLDSSKK

-122 TQSTVGIVDRTSNKP
+122 TQSTVGIVERTSNRP

-146 APNASELLPLGD
+146 APNASELLPMGD
-158 PMLPFNAASIA
+158 PMLPFNPASIA
-169 PDSFARANASSLNLT
+169 PDSFARANSSLNLT

-225 AKASTLANASTRANP
+225 VNASNRANASTWANP

-255 TDTKPTDTKRVDLV
+255 SETKSTDTKRVDLV

-307 QVAQQDRNKPAER
+307 QVAQQNRNKPADR
-320 PSDNALG
+320 PTDNLQG
-327 NALPGTNPSNT
+327 NAIPGANPSNA
-338 KTPDLNIGAT
+338 KPPDLNIGAT
-348 TKGRNRKG
+348 TKGRNRRG
-356 ANESPLPELPSVGF
+356 PNESPLPELPSVGF
-370 SEPDASSPAT
+370 STPDASLPMT

-388 PMQMPPDAASTP
+388 PDAPSNP
-400 EPAPEP
+400 EPAPETP
-406 APEPVPETTTEPTPA
+406 PEPSPVPTAE
-421 PNTEPAPVPTP
+421 PTP

-492 KIYAESFDEAK
+492 KIYAESFEEAK
-503 LKAKGASSLKVG
+503 IKAKGASSLKVG

-525 PEKLIVRAQGK
+525 SEKLIIRAQGK
-536 NQSYEWDKL
+536 NQTYEWDKL

-552 VCDLGLSDS
+552 VCDLGLSES
-561 APVDIA
+561 AAVDIA

-581 AAKSNNLVTKRI
+581 AARSNNLVTKRI

>member
-56 STPATQE
+56 STPANQE
-63 NSSQAADP
+63 NPSQAADP
-71 TGSLQVVQKL
+71 SGSLQVVQKL

-122 TQSTVGIVDRTSNKP
+122 TQATVGIVDRTSNKP

-169 PDSFARANASSLNLT
+169 PDSFARANSALNLT

-209 QEQPPAWLVAA
+209 HEQPPAWLVAA

-307 QVAQQDRNKPAER
+307 QIAQQDRNKPAER
-320 PSDNALG
+320 PTDNALG
-327 NALPGTNPSNT
+327 NALPGANPSNT

-356 ANESPLPELPSVGF
+356 ANELPLPELPSVGF

-388 PMQMPPDAASTP
+388 PVQMPPDAASP
-400 EPAPEP
+400 PEP
-406 APEPVPETTTEPTPA
+406 APEPVPEPAPETTTEPTPA
-421 PNTEPAPVPTP
+421 PTP

-455 SRDPSKFEPLIA
+455 SRDPGKFEPLIA
-467 AMLGKATTKLGKDQT
+467 AMLDKATTKLGKDQT

-492 KIYAESFDEAK
+492 KIYAESFEEAK

-552 VCDLGLSDS
+552 ICDLGLSDS

>member
-29 LEPFCA
+29 LEPFCT

-56 STPATQE
+56 SNPATQE
-63 NSSQAADP
+63 KPSQTTDP

-81 LRQAQSILLDTSKK
+81 LRQAQSILLDPSKK

-103 KLFESQKK
+103 QLFESQKK
-111 QKELGKNSSVR
+111 QKELGKNAPSR
-122 TQSTVGIVDRTSNKP
+122 TQATVGIVERTSNRP

-146 APNASELLPLGD
+146 APNASELLPMGD
-158 PMLPFNAASIA
+158 PMLPFNPASIA
-169 PDSFARANASSLNLT
+169 PDSFARASSSLNLT

-225 AKASTLANASTRANP
+225 ANASTRANP
-240 NGSFADKDQQDAAKR
+240 NGSIADKDQLDAAKR
-255 TDTKPTDTKRVDLV
+255 SETKSTETNRVDLV

-307 QVAQQDRNKPAER
+307 LVAQQNRNKPADR
-320 PSDNALG
+320 PTENLQG
-327 NALPGTNPSNT
+327 NAILGADPSNA
-338 KTPDLNIGAT
+338 KPPDLKIGAS

-356 ANESPLPELPSVGF
+356 PNESPLPELPSVGF
-370 SEPDASSPAT
+370 STPDASLPMT

-388 PMQMPPDAASTP
+388 PVQVPPVQMPPDAPGNPDAPSSP
-400 EPAPEP
+400 EPAPETP
-406 APEPVPETTTEPTPA
+406 PEPT
-421 PNTEPAPVPTP
+421 PVPTP

-467 AMLGKATTKLGKDQT
+467 AMLDKATTKLGKDQT

-492 KIYAESFDEAK
+492 KIYAESFEEAK
-503 LKAKGASSLKVG
+503 IKAKGASSLKVG

-525 PEKLIVRAQGK
+525 SEKLIIRAQGK
-536 NQSYEWDKL
+536 NQTYEWDKL

-552 VCDLGLSDS
+552 VCDLGLSES
-561 APVDIA
+561 AAVDIA

>member
-40 ESALKTALEQ
+40 ESALKIALEQ

-56 STPATQE
+56 STPANQE

-122 TQSTVGIVDRTSNKP
+122 TQATVGIVDRTSNKP

-169 PDSFARANASSLNLT
+169 PDSFARANSALNLT

-209 QEQPPAWLVAA
+209 HEQPPAWLVAA

-255 TDTKPTDTKRVDLV
+255 TDTKSTDTKRVDLV

-307 QVAQQDRNKPAER
+307 QIAQQDRNKPAER

-327 NALPGTNPSNT
+327 NALPGANPSNT

-356 ANESPLPELPSVGF
+356 ANELPLPELPSVGF

-388 PMQMPPDAASTP
+388 PVQMPPDAASTP

-406 APEPVPETTTEPTPA
+406 VPEPAPETTTEPTPA
-421 PNTEPAPVPTP
+421 PTP

-455 SRDPSKFEPLIA
+455 SRDPGKFEPLIA
-467 AMLGKATTKLGKDQT
+467 AMLDKATTKLGKDQT

-492 KIYAESFDEAK
+492 KIYAESFEEAK

-525 PEKLIVRAQGK
+525 PEKLIIRAQGK

>member
-56 STPATQE
+56 STPANQE

-111 QKELGKNSSVR
+111 QKELGKNSQVR
-122 TQSTVGIVDRTSNKP
+122 TQATVGIVDRTSNKP

-255 TDTKPTDTKRVDLV
+255 TDTKSTDTKRVDLV

-292 GLLGFASFRFVSNRQ
+292 GLLGFATFRFVSNRQ

-327 NALPGTNPSNT
+327 NALPGANPSNT

-356 ANESPLPELPSVGF
+356 ANELPLPELPSVGF

-388 PMQMPPDAASTP
+388 PVQMPPDAASTP

-406 APEPVPETTTEPTPA
+406 VPEPAPETTTEPTPA
-421 PNTEPAPVPTP
+421 PTP

-467 AMLGKATTKLGKDQT
+467 AMLDKATTKLGKDQT

-492 KIYAESFDEAK
+492 KIYAESFEEAK

-552 VCDLGLSDS
+552 ICDLGLSDS

-593 DGWFERSLGKESIRA
+593 DGWFERSLGKDSIRA